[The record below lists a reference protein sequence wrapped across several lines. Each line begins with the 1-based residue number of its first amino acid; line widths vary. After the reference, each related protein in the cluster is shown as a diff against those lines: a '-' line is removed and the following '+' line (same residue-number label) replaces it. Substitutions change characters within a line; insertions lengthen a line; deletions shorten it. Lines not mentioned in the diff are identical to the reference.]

1 MGWCCSEDVKIFSMV
16 KRLFIMNPVLITNAA
31 VSLDTKDNLLL
42 EVRCWKLVVDR
53 QVLFLAWKLEQHLD
67 S

>member
-1 MGWCCSEDVKIFSMV
+1 
-16 KRLFIMNPVLITNAA
+16 MNPVLITNAA